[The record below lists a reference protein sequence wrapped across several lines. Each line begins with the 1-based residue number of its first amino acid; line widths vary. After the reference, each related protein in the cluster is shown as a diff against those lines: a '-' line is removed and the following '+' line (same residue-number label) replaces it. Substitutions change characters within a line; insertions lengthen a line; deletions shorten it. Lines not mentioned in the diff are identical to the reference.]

1 MSNLLSNS
9 TSAIAAILITALS
22 FNLFIIGPVQAA
34 SAGDALVTMA
44 PVLA

>member
-34 SAGDALVTMA
+34 NAADTIIAVA